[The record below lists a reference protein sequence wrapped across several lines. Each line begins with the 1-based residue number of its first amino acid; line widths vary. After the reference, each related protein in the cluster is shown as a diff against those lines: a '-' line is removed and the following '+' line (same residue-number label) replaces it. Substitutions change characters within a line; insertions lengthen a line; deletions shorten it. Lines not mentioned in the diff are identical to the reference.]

1 MDITAIKSTGRAIR
15 RRLYQAPYRGYGPM
29 PLGAKQAALKRVFTP
44 GAVVIETGTYHGDSS
59 RFFAGAGHP
68 VHTIEVSETL
78 AAQVFT
84 GLRRI
89 GVTCH
94 RGDSARI
101 LPELL
106 ATLRDEGVEELNFWL
121 DGHWSGGVTSTAP
134 THETPIIAELVAIEQ
149 LRRHFRRL
157 VGRGRR
163 HALLRQR
170 RGLSGQVLPHRLG
183 AQECPAVVFS
193 SRYFRGVDGA
203 IRRSLAKDCSEL

>member
-1 MDITAIKSTGRAIR
+1 MDITAIKSTGRAFR
-15 RRLYQAPYRGYGPM
+15 RRLYQPPYRGYGPM
-29 PLGAKQAALKRVFTP
+29 PLGAKQAALKRVFLP
-44 GAVVIETGTYHGDSS
+44 GTVVIETGTYHGDSS
-59 RFFAGAGHP
+59 RFFAGAGFS

-78 AAQVFT
+78 AAQVFP

-134 THETPIIAELVAIEQ
+134 AHETPIIAELVAIEQ

-157 VGRGRR
+157 V
-163 HALLRQR
+163 
-170 RGLSGQVLPHRLG
+170 V
-183 AQECPAVVFS
+183 AVDDMRCFGNDAAYPNK
-193 SRYFRGVDGA
+193 YFLIDWARKNSLQSYFLADIFVASTEQYVD
-203 IRRSLAKDCSEL
+203 L

>member
-1 MDITAIKSTGRAIR
+1 MDLTAIKSTSRALR
-15 RRLYQAPYRGYGPM
+15 RRLYQPPYRGYGPM

-59 RFFAGAGHP
+59 RFFAGAGYP

-78 AAQVFT
+78 AARVFP

-106 ATLRDEGVEELNFWL
+106 STLKDEGVEELNLWL
-121 DGHWSGGVTSTAP
+121 DGHWSGGVTSTSP

-149 LRRHFRRL
+149 LCRHFRRL
-157 VGRGRR
+157 VVAVDDMRCFGNDAAYPDKYFLIDWARR
-163 HALLRQR
+163 NSLQSYFLADIFVA
-170 RGLSGQVLPHRLG
+170 ST
-183 AQECPAVVFS
+183 E
-193 SRYFRGVDGA
+193 RYVD
-203 IRRSLAKDCSEL
+203 L

>member
-1 MDITAIKSTGRAIR
+1 MDITAIKSTGRALR
-15 RRLYQAPYRGYGPM
+15 RRLYQPPYRGYGPM

-101 LPELL
+101 LPGLL
-106 ATLRDEGVEELNFWL
+106 ATLRDEGVEELNLWL

-149 LRRHFRRL
+149 LRLHFRRL
-157 VGRGRR
+157 VVAVDDMRCFGNDAAYPDKYFLIDWARR
-163 HALLRQR
+163 NSLQ
-170 RGLSGQVLPHRLG
+170 S
-183 AQECPAVVFS
+183 
-193 SRYFRGVDGA
+193 YFLADIFVASTEQYVD
-203 IRRSLAKDCSEL
+203 L